1 MSAIIFDEIDT
12 GVSGIVSSKV
22 ANLMYNMSKN
32 MQVLTITHIPQV
44 ASKGDSHFKVF
55 KHEDKSRT
63 VTNIKLLNKSDRV
76 DEIAEM
82 LSGKK
87 LNKSAKELANQLLN

>member
-1 MSAIIFDEIDT
+1 MINYNYFKNKRILVTGHTGFKGSWLVT
-12 GVSGIVSSKV
+12 WLNLLGSKVMGVSLDP
-22 ANLMYNMSKN
+22 A
-32 MQVLTITHIPQV
+32 
-44 ASKGDSHFKVF
+44 KGDNHFKVF
-55 KHEDKSRT
+55 KHEDESRT

>member
-1 MSAIIFDEIDT
+1 
-12 GVSGIVSSKV
+12 
-22 ANLMYNMSKN
+22 MYNMSKN

>member
-1 MSAIIFDEIDT
+1 
-12 GVSGIVSSKV
+12 
-22 ANLMYNMSKN
+22 MSKN

-44 ASKGDSHFKVF
+44 ASKGDNHFKVF
-55 KHEDKSRT
+55 KHEDERRT